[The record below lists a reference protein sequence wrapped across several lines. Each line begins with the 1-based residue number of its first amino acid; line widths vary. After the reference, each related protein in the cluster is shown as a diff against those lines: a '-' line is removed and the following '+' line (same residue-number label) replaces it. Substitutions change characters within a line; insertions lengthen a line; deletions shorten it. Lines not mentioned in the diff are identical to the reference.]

1 MDIWHG
7 WLAKLVVVQ
16 ILYLAAVIW
25 GMRVLNRRV
34 SRIRVHQDWGRQPA
48 RMTTIPS
55 SVPYR
60 KS

>member
-16 ILYLAAVIW
+16 IFYLAAVIW
-25 GMRVLNRRV
+25 GMRVLNRRA
-34 SRIRVHQDWGRQPA
+34 SRVQVEQSWRRRPA
-48 RMTTIPS
+48 QMTTTSS
-55 SVPYR
+55 SVPFQ